1 VSTGFR
7 TEGEVTIAD
16 LVGDIAGKGALDLNR
31 KLNEMLDKTGSAGQ
45 VLVNLE
51 RCLGLDLV
59 ALRVLANASKE
70 LVHRRHGS
78 FGMVKVSATIRE
90 QLISAALLHRF
101 EIFDDEEEG
110 VRQFSNR
117 RWAFENMTGHT
128 IVCGY
133 GRFGS
138 HVVRELRQAGVE
150 CVVVDADPDKVAMA
164 RDLDCPAVEGDCT
177 QENILKQ
184 AGIEQARRLAPAL
197 SSDTDNL
204 LVTYAARS
212 LNPDLAIVAR
222 ANEDDAIRKLQEA
235 GANGVVSLY
244 RISAQHIAMTLLGR
258 DEAADG

>member
-1 VSTGFR
+1 
-7 TEGEVTIAD
+7 
-16 LVGDIAGKGALDLNR
+16 
-31 KLNEMLDKTGSAGQ
+31 M
-45 VLVNLE
+45 
-51 RCLGLDLV
+51 
-59 ALRVLANASKE
+59 
-70 LVHRRHGS
+70 
-78 FGMVKVSATIRE
+78 
-90 QLISAALLHRF
+90 
-101 EIFDDEEEG
+101 
-110 VRQFSNR
+110 
-117 RWAFENMTGHT
+117 
-128 IVCGY
+128 
-133 GRFGS
+133 
-138 HVVRELRQAGVE
+138 RQAGVE

-222 ANEDDAIRKLQEA
+222 ANEDDAIQKLQEA

-258 DEAADG
+258 DEAASG